1 MSGLHSP
8 NLDEELNSRR
18 IVATSLDLNPGFDAP
33 PFLAASKND
42 DLGGQSSENGAIPM
56 PYRILHVG
64 DDPDVREIVALSLN
78 AEPTFL
84 VQSCAGGDD
93 AIKAAAGW
101 APDLIL
107 CDTMMPEMGGPA
119 MLSRLRENPKT
130 AHIAVVFIAARP
142 QPREIDHLM
151 SLGAAGVITNP
162 FEPATLVD
170 TIRKHFHGIKLRT
183 TRDDFSRR
191 LRADAVILAKRQKVT
206 GGDSLSPSALEEL
219 QSCAHKLA
227 GAAGIF
233 GFQTVSCAA
242 FKLEGSIENRRR
254 GDGTTGELESEL
266 DMLLGSIGQALQ
278 ATNRIESRSAIVDV
292 PDTDQVTPTLSTAD
306 ELEFELDS
314 PIIGKIDPHN
324 KAPKILIADD
334 DREIVKFL
342 ADQCTKMGFRVQTA
356 PNGLQALIMASR
368 NPPDVLITD
377 VNMPELDGLSVCM
390 RLLGPDRKG
399 TEVVVITGGSN
410 AAVAE
415 RCESFGAYHVRKGPQ
430 LWDQV
435 KSALTDIFP
444 ELTSGAVEVVMPPS
458 SQEMRERPL
467 VLLVDDDPE
476 AAIFLSSR
484 LRKYGVDMLCAT
496 DGAQGYLMARREKP
510 NVIISDYFMPN
521 GDVIY
526 LLWRLRGTAATES
539 IPVFVLSGRHLDET
553 TIGTVKREILG
564 RPGAVGVFKKS
575 FDTQELFTA
584 IQKVCS
590 FEYFQARA

>member
-1 MSGLHSP
+1 M
-8 NLDEELNSRR
+8 
-18 IVATSLDLNPGFDAP
+18 
-33 PFLAASKND
+33 PF
-42 DLGGQSSENGAIPM
+42 
-56 PYRILHVG
+56 RILHVG

-78 AEPTFL
+78 AETTFL

-93 AIKAAAGW
+93 AIKAATDW

-107 CDTMMPEMGGPA
+107 CDAMTPETGGPA
-119 MLSRLRENPKT
+119 VLSRLRENPKT
-130 AHIAVVFIAARP
+130 AHIAVFFIAARA
-142 QPREIDHLM
+142 QPHEIDHLM

-162 FEPATLVD
+162 FEPATLVEA
-170 TIRKHFHGIKLRT
+170 IRKHFHGITLRT
-183 TRDDFSRR
+183 THDDFSRR
-191 LRADAVILAKRQKVT
+191 LRADAVMLAKHQNVI

-219 QSCAHKLA
+219 QLCTHKLA

-242 FKLEGSIENRRR
+242 FKLEGSIEDRRR
-254 GDGTTGELESEL
+254 GDGATGELESEL
-266 DMLLGSIGQALQ
+266 HTLLVCIDQALQ
-278 ATNRIESRSAIVDV
+278 GTNAIESRSPTVDV
-292 PDTDQVTPTLSTAD
+292 PDTDQATPTLSIAD
-306 ELEFELDS
+306 ELAFELDL
-314 PIIGKIDPHN
+314 PIIGKLDPHN
-324 KAPKILIADD
+324 KTPTILIADD

-342 ADQCTKMGFRVQTA
+342 ADHCTKMGFQVQTA

-390 RLLGPDRKG
+390 RLLGPDRRG

-410 AAVAE
+410 PAVAE
-415 RCESFGAYHVRKGPQ
+415 RCESFGAFHVRKGPQ

-435 KSALTDIFP
+435 KSALTEIYP
-444 ELTSGAVEVVMPPS
+444 ELTSGAVEVVLPLS
-458 SQEMRERPL
+458 SHEMRERPL

-484 LRKYGVDMLCAT
+484 LRKCGVDMLCAT
-496 DGAQGYLMARREKP
+496 DGTQGYLMARREKP

-526 LLWRLRGTAATES
+526 LLWRLRGTVATES
-539 IPVFVLSGRHLDET
+539 IPVFVLSGKHLDET

-564 RPGAVGVFKKS
+564 RQGAVGVFKKS

-590 FEYFQARA
+590 FEHFQVGA